1 VIRAL
6 AMSLAVGAA
15 GFGEETLRYSI
26 NWPSGLSLG
35 EATLE
40 SRAVSSGKDAP
51 SRREFRFTLDASVP
65 GFAVAD
71 RLRSLA
77 TDRFCSIEFEKKLK
91 HGSRVSAEKTTFDPE
106 ARLATRVTNDGGG
119 KTEIPV
125 AACAND
131 ALSYLYFLRDELAQ
145 GRLPATRTILFGAP
159 YEIGVQLA
167 GQETLLVGDQRVPT
181 DRLQARLKGP
191 ASETKFELFFAR
203 DETRR
208 LVRVRVPLPLGSFSM
223 DLVD

>member
-1 VIRAL
+1 MRLWAIAL
-6 AMSLAVGAA
+6 GTACMA
-15 GFGEETLRYSI
+15 EETLRYSI

-40 SRAVSSGKDAP
+40 SRAVSSGKDVP
-51 SRREFRFTLDASVP
+51 SRREFRFTLDASIP
-65 GFAVAD
+65 GFAVSD
-71 RLRSLA
+71 RLRSFA
-77 TDRFCSIEFEKKLK
+77 TDRFCSIEFEKRLK
-91 HGSRVSAEKTTFDPE
+91 HGTRETAEKTTFDPE
-106 ARLATRVTNDGGG
+106 SRVATRVTDNGGG

-131 ALSYLYFLRDELAQ
+131 ALAYLYFLRGELAQ

-167 GQETLLVGDQRVPT
+167 GQETLLVGDTRVPT

-191 ASETKFELFFAR
+191 ASESKFELYFAR

-223 DLVD
+223 DLVE